1 MSVGQSVAYR
11 PTKPDIAVFVS
22 GVTSMGLEI
31 LAGRIIAP
39 QFGSS
44 IYTWGSIITVFLTAL
59 SLGYWQGGKR
69 AGAASNRRM
78 CWLMLGTAGYVA
90 IVVYGSDQL
99 LLSASALPLPARYAS
114 LPAVLIL
121 FGPPT
126 YLLGFISPY
135 AAELSA
141 KEGTGEAS
149 GHVYALG
156 TIGSIVGAGA
166 TTYFLI
172 PALGID
178 AIGLLFGFVL
188 VGTALALTLP
198 ALAPTP
204 AAASVAI
211 ALLLVVAGGIGPVA
225 FDHRGDVVYQTQTAY
240 QELEVIDN
248 GDERT
253 LYLDGARHSAMDLDD
268 PDRHV
273 FEYTRYFHI
282 PMLMVDDPDDVE
294 NVLFIGGGGYT
305 GPKDYERTYDVDVDV
320 AELDPEVSQAAKDYF
335 RLEEGENMTVHTKD
349 GRQFLRE
356 TDKKYDVIVLDA
368 YQKDQVPVHLT
379 QLGFME
385 LAEER
390 LTDDGVFL
398 ANIISAPSGVG
409 SDFYRAQ
416 YKTIDAA
423 FASTYS
429 YRTSDWGSVQNIEV
443 VATKADT
450 DFTEADLAERNE
462 RRDLGLDLR
471 TEIDASLDP
480 PKTDDVP
487 VLTEDHAPV
496 ENLQASTVGQEYVIE
511 RTGKE
516 ETKPAPAS
524 SVVAPE
530 HSDRARPAP
539 TLEFESG
546 GPGPGPLGSVPA

>member
-1 MSVGQSVAYR
+1 MSMRQLTAYR
-11 PTKPDIAVFVS
+11 PTKPEGAVFVS

-44 IYTWGSIITVFLTAL
+44 IYTWGSIITVFLAAL

-69 AGAASNRRM
+69 AETASNRRM
-78 CWLMLGTAGYVA
+78 SWIMLGTAGYVA
-90 IVVYGSDQL
+90 IVIYASDQL
-99 LLSASALPLPARYAS
+99 LLSASAMPLPARYAS
-114 LPAVLIL
+114 LPAVLVL

-135 AAELSA
+135 AAELSQ
-141 KEGTGEAS
+141 KEGIGEAS

-172 PALGID
+172 PTLGID
-178 AIGLLFGFVL
+178 MIGLLFGFIL
-188 VGTALALTLP
+188 VGTAFALTLP
-198 ALAPTP
+198 TLMPQP

-211 ALLLVVAGGIGPVA
+211 ALLLVVAAGIGPVA

-240 QELEVIDN
+240 QELEVIDD

-253 LYLDGARHSAMDLDD
+253 LYLDGARHSAMDLEE

-282 PMLMVDDPDDVE
+282 PMLMVEDPAEVE

-305 GPKDYERTYDVDVDV
+305 GPKDYERKYDVNVDV
-320 AELDPEVSQAAKDYF
+320 AELDPEVTRAAKDHF
-335 RLEEGENMTVHTKD
+335 RLEESENLTVHTED
-349 GRQFLRE
+349 GRRFLRD
-356 TDKKYDVIVLDA
+356 TDRTYDVIVLDA
-368 YQKDQVPVHLT
+368 YQKDQVPIHLT
-379 QLGFME
+379 QLEFME
-385 LAEER
+385 LAEQR

-398 ANIISAPSGVG
+398 ANVISAPSGAG

-416 YKTIDAA
+416 YKTIDEA
-423 FASTYS
+423 FPSTYS
-429 YRTSDWGSVQNIEV
+429 YRTSNWNSVQNIEV

-450 DFTEADLAERNE
+450 DFTEAELAERNE
-462 RRDLGLDLR
+462 NRDLGIDLSD
-471 TEIDASLDP
+471 EIDTTLSEP
-480 PKTDDVP
+480 TTDDVP

-496 ENLQASTVGQEYVIE
+496 ENLQASTIGQKYVIE
-511 RTGKE
+511 QTGEE
-516 ETKPAPAS
+516 ETQPEPAS
-524 SVVAPE
+524 ITIERELPAVVRPTPALEAVTATPVP
-530 HSDRARPAP
+530 SDPVAI
-539 TLEFESG
+539 
-546 GPGPGPLGSVPA
+546 

>member
-1 MSVGQSVAYR
+1 MSVRQPSAYR

-69 AGAASNRRM
+69 AGEASNRRM

-211 ALLLVVAGGIGPVA
+211 ALLLVVAAGIGPVA

-253 LYLDGARHSAMDLDD
+253 LYLDGARHSAMDLGD

-282 PMLMVDDPDDVE
+282 PMLMVDDPDEVE

-335 RLEEGENMTVHTKD
+335 RLEESENMTVHTKD

-356 TDKKYDVIVLDA
+356 TDKNYDVIVLDA

-385 LAEER
+385 LAADR

-398 ANIISAPSGVG
+398 ANIISAPSGAG

-416 YKTIDAA
+416 YKTIDEA

-480 PKTDDVP
+480 PETDDVP

-511 RTGKE
+511 RTGEE
-516 ETKPAPAS
+516 ETKPEPAS
-524 SVVAPE
+524 IAVGSE
-530 HSDRARPAP
+530 RYDRARPAP
-539 TLEFESG
+539 TLDFESSV
-546 GPGPGPLGSVPA
+546 PGSGPLGSAPA